1 MQNPEPQVFEVYRS
15 ERTASAT
22 DYDDS
27 IRDNFDAQEI
37 YELLRTIRDPE
48 HPVTLE
54 QLKVISVEHVK
65 VDDANSNLVVEFTPT
80 VAHCTLA
87 TLIGLCIRIKLQR
100 LLPKRFKVTILLT
113 QGSHSTEEDVNKQ
126 LNDKERIAAA
136 MENPSLLQTVNQ
148 CITY

>member
-1 MQNPEPQVFEVYRS
+1 MLKKFMVFFVQLLGVFSLFISSR
-15 ERTASAT
+15 
-22 DYDDS
+22 
-27 IRDNFDAQEI
+27 IK
-37 YELLRTIRDPE
+37 ELLRTIRDPE

-113 QGSHSTEEDVNKQ
+113 QGSHSTEEDG
-126 LNDKERIAAA
+126 I
-136 MENPSLLQTVNQ
+136 
-148 CITY
+148 